1 MHHLSPLHC
10 GPAPSLLVA
19 VGALLRPP
27 ELLSPM
33 LNHHLGRR
41 VEPLA
46 GVGRTPAPPRPA
58 PPRPAP
64 PRPAPPS
71 PPCPSPAQPPVSQ
84 PRPAP
89 RVPAPPSPPCPSQ
102 SQPVPASPKI
112 VQGGDKAVLTRA
124 IWRCGK
130 LLFLRRRRGQRRS
143 FPQRRVGWRIIYSV
157 PLLAHGPVVT
167 SVGDLTLKK

>member
-46 GVGRTPAPPRPA
+46 GVGRDAPPRPA

-64 PRPAPPS
+64 PRPAR
-71 PPCPSPAQPPVSQ
+71 PAPVSQ

-89 RVPAPPSPPCPSQ
+89 RVPAPPSPPCPSPAPRVPASPSQ
-102 SQPVPASPKI
+102 SQPVPKSSREAIKRSWHGQSGDVGSCSFSGDGEDSAAPSPR
-112 VQGGDKAVLTRA
+112 GGSGGESFILFRCWLTGL
-124 IWRCGK
+124 W
-130 LLFLRRRRGQRRS
+130 
-143 FPQRRVGWRIIYSV
+143 
-157 PLLAHGPVVT
+157 
-167 SVGDLTLKK
+167 